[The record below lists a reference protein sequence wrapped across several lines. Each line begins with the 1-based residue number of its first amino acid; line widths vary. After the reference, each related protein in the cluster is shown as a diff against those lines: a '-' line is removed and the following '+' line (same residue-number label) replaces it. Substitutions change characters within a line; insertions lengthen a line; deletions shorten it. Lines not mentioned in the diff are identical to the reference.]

1 MEIRDKGTVIS
12 VSEGTVEPSPLSPLS
27 PEKRT
32 KMEIFTS
39 NLWVWLVLLYG
50 FLRGTRDM
58 IKKKAME
65 QSSVFEVLFFYTLLS
80 FLLVSYEAPHAF
92 AAPPKYIGI
101 ITIKSLMV
109 FIAWI
114 CSFMA
119 IRKLPVSFYGVLELS
134 SVVFSTLMGVFFLRE
149 TPTVFRVIG
158 TGIVMLG
165 LFLVNLKK
173 QTANPNNEITAKY
186 VTLALL
192 SCLFN
197 AISGVMDKV
206 IMSKG
211 EIDSGQ
217 LQFWFMFLMTCM
229 HFIFLMFNKTRLR
242 FDQLWKNKWII
253 VMAVLFV
260 VGDRA
265 LFVANSIPD
274 SEVTIM
280 TLLKRCSCF
289 VTIVG
294 GAVWFKEKNIAYRL
308 ACGIIIMAGIAIGLM

>member
-1 MEIRDKGTVIS
+1 MDITAS
-12 VSEGTVEPSPLSPLS
+12 H
-27 PEKRT
+27 
-32 KMEIFTS
+32 
-39 NLWVWLVLLYG
+39 LWVWLVLLYG

-65 QSSVFEVLFFYTLLS
+65 KSSVFEVLFFYTFLS
-80 FLLVSYEAPHAF
+80 FLMVAYEAPAAF
-92 AAPPKYIGI
+92 SVPSKYIGL
-101 ITIKSLMV
+101 ITVKSLMV
-109 FIAWI
+109 FIAWF

-119 IRKLPVSFYGVLELS
+119 IKRLPVSFYGVLELS
-134 SVVFSTLMGVFFLRE
+134 SVVFSTGMGVFFLGE
-149 TPTVFRVIG
+149 SMTLFRIIG

-165 LFLVNLKK
+165 LFMVNLKK
-173 QTANPNNEITAKY
+173 QTASPNNQITAKY

-206 IMSKG
+206 LMSKG
-211 EIDSGQ
+211 EITSGQ

-229 HFIFLMFNKTRLR
+229 HLLFILISKNKVR
-242 FDQLWKNKWII
+242 FDQIWKNKWII
-253 VMAVLFV
+253 LMAVLFV
-260 VGDRA
+260 IGDRA
-265 LFVANSIPD
+265 LFYANSIPD

-294 GAVWFKEKNIAYRL
+294 GALWFKEKNIMYRF
-308 ACGIIIMAGIAIGLM
+308 ACGLIIMAGIAIGLYG